1 MTDIENLQE
10 KIKKEQQI
18 KAEMNKL
25 LEPKAYERL
34 MNVRISNE
42 KTYFS
47 VVALLLQY
55 SKQVKKRLGDEEL
68 LEILQSLKNNYEP
81 TFEIKR

>member
-1 MTDIENLQE
+1 MGDVENLQE
-10 KIKKEQQI
+10 KIRKEQQI

-25 LEPKAYERL
+25 LKPKAYERL

-42 KTYFS
+42 KSYFS